1 MNTYTVIN
9 PKHQKPFDGLV
20 TTLPIGLERAR
31 QREGYTSS
39 MPAPK
44 SGGKW
49 AKTSHTQREGIP
61 SSDLR
66 SSSINPKRWGN

>member
-1 MNTYTVIN
+1 MNTYTVIEAKN
-9 PKHQKPFDGLV
+9 QKPFDGLI
-20 TTLPIGLERAR
+20 TTIPKALAKARA
-31 QREGYTSS
+31 REGYRSS

-44 SGGKW
+44 PGGRY
-49 AKTSHTQREGIP
+49 AKTKHTQREGIP

>member
-20 TTLPIGLERAR
+20 TLIPQALERAR

-44 SGGKW
+44 SGGRY
-49 AKTSHTQREGIP
+49 AKTSHTQHAAGNKA
-61 SSDLR
+61 DLR